1 MAQRLKFKLFTA
13 DVFTVKRR
21 LRDYRREIGSK
32 TEIIQREGLF
42 GRSGKVVLTA
52 IAMYVSN
59 VSNASSYDVN
69 NTIYNCNIRSL
80 YAQLYIVDLFD

>member
-1 MAQRLKFKLFTA
+1 MERSKSKLFIT

-21 LRDYRREIGSK
+21 LRDYRREIGNK
-32 TEIIQREGLF
+32 AEIVQKEGLF

-59 VSNASSYDVN
+59 DCD
-69 NTIYNCNIRSL
+69 TTKCLLITRM
-80 YAQLYIVDLFD
+80 